1 MCLGGCLCAREKWQA
16 FSPVNFIDGINKN
29 ITGTPAMKP
38 ELLMA
43 VGAVGWW
50 AAKVV
55 QDICLYWAIEH
66 PGKADSGW
74 LFYWSVFAAF

>member
-1 MCLGGCLCAREKWQA
+1 MCLCAREKWQA
-16 FSPVNFIDGINKN
+16 FTPVNFIDGINKK

-43 VGAVGWW
+43 SEVVGGEGGVGVGVGVGA
-50 AAKVV
+50 

-66 PGKADSGW
+66 PGIADSGC
-74 LFYWSVFAAF
+74 LFYWSVF